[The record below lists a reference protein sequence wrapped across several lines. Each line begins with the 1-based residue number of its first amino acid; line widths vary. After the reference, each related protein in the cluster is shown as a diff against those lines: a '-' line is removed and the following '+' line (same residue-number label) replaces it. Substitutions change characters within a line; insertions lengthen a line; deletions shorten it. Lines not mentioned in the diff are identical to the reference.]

1 MARINDSA
9 GSYHATRIT
18 QSDQIT
24 AQDKSDGGYAF
35 LDGIGTTYDPPD
47 PGNPVPEPATI
58 LLLGSDLMG
67 LAGFGRKKFL
77 KKAKY
82 PLS

>member
-35 LDGIGTTYDPPD
+35 LDGIGTTYD
-47 PGNPVPEPATI
+47 
-58 LLLGSDLMG
+58 LLTQET
-67 LAGFGRKKFL
+67 
-77 KKAKY
+77 
-82 PLS
+82 LSQNLPRYSF